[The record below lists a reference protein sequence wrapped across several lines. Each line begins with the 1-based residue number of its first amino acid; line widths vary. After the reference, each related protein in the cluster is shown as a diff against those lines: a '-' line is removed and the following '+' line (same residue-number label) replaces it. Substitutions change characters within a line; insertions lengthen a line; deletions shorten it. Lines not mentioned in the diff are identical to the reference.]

1 MDAEL
6 SYNAHCRDDIF
17 IALATNNN
25 SIYLASLSHHTNM
38 HASRFHCLSAS
49 LSFYALS
56 SSPPVFIILSK
67 QKANLCIAKYF
78 LIKFH
83 TQTHTKLSVSGS
95 GKLWRGQSCQLIVI
109 FFGGP
114 TYLKT
119 FWAKQSRRN
128 SAEEAVSRVKS
139 SWGVG
144 NSEHFIG
151 LQFAAAAFFFFV
163 GTKRSVISD
172 SLQRVPNT
180 IIVSVSF
187 PFPFDG
193 VLINF
198 TLAEHK
204 SKIMQNIFSTFHS
217 IASQAKKCIQCCV
230 MSSLM
235 AYKK

>member
-1 MDAEL
+1 MCVGNECKMDAEL

-25 SIYLASLSHHTNM
+25 SIYLASLSYHTNI

-95 GKLWRGQSCQLIVI
+95 GKLWRRWGELPTYCN
-109 FFGGP
+109 FFWGP

-119 FWAKQSRRN
+119 FWAKQ
-128 SAEEAVSRVKS
+128 
-139 SWGVG
+139 
-144 NSEHFIG
+144 
-151 LQFAAAAFFFFV
+151 
-163 GTKRSVISD
+163 
-172 SLQRVPNT
+172 
-180 IIVSVSF
+180 
-187 PFPFDG
+187 
-193 VLINF
+193 
-198 TLAEHK
+198 
-204 SKIMQNIFSTFHS
+204 
-217 IASQAKKCIQCCV
+217 
-230 MSSLM
+230 
-235 AYKK
+235 

>member
-1 MDAEL
+1 MTFLLLLQQTITA
-6 SYNAHCRDDIF
+6 
-17 IALATNNN
+17 
-25 SIYLASLSHHTNM
+25 SILRPFPTIQTYMHLAST
-38 HASRFHCLSAS
+38 LSAS

-56 SSPPVFIILSK
+56 ISPPVFIILSK

-95 GKLWRGQSCQLIVI
+95 EKLEGAELPTYCN
-109 FFGGP
+109 FFWGP

-128 SAEEAVSRVKS
+128 SAEEAVSRAKS

-187 PFPFDG
+187 SFPFDG